1 LVSCGAMGSDILMEG
16 GESRLAISKE
26 RKEELVTE
34 YTDLLQRSQALVITE
49 FRGLS
54 NAEMS
59 RLRNQV
65 REANGVY
72 RVTKLTLLRLA
83 MEQAGLSIPE
93 EMLDG
98 PIALGF
104 CMDQVPPVAKT
115 LVDYAVDSDFL
126 IVKGGVLGG
135 KLLTGEQVSSLA
147 ALPSLD
153 EVRAQLL
160 SLLSTQ
166 AANLLGV
173 LASGVRQVMDVIN
186 AYVETGAGAPAAEV
200 GTGTEPVT

>member
-1 LVSCGAMGSDILMEG
+1 MGSDILTEG

-34 YTDLLQRSQALVITE
+34 YTDLLQRSQALIVTE

-54 NAEMS
+54 NTEMS
-59 RLRNQV
+59 RLRKQV
-65 REANGVY
+65 SEANGVY

-83 MEQAGLSIPE
+83 MEQVGLSIPDE
-93 EMLDG
+93 ILDG
-98 PIALGF
+98 PVALGF
-104 CMDQVPPVAKT
+104 CLDQVPPVAKA
-115 LVDYAVDSDFL
+115 LVDCAEESDFL

-135 KLLTGEQVSSLA
+135 KLLTGKQVSSLA

-160 SLLSTQ
+160 SRLSTQ
-166 AANLLGV
+166 AANLLGT
-173 LASGVRQVMDVIN
+173 LASGVRQVVDVIN

-200 GTGTEPVT
+200 ETGTEPVT

>member
-1 LVSCGAMGSDILMEG
+1 MGSDILTGG

-26 RKEELVTE
+26 RKEELVAE
-34 YTDLLQRSQALVITE
+34 YTDLLQRSQALIVTE

-59 RLRNQV
+59 RLRKQIS
-65 REANGVY
+65 EADGVY

-83 MEQAGLSIPE
+83 MEQAGLPIPE

-104 CMDQVPPVAKT
+104 CMGQVPPVAKT
-115 LVDYAVDSDFL
+115 LVDCAEESDLL
-126 IVKGGVLGG
+126 IVKGGMLGSR
-135 KLLTGEQVSSLA
+135 LLTGQQVGSLA
-147 ALPSLD
+147 SLPSLD

-173 LASGVRQVMDVIN
+173 LASGVRQVVDVIN
-186 AYVETGAGAPAAEV
+186 AYVETGAGASAAEV
-200 GTGTEPVT
+200 GTGTESAT